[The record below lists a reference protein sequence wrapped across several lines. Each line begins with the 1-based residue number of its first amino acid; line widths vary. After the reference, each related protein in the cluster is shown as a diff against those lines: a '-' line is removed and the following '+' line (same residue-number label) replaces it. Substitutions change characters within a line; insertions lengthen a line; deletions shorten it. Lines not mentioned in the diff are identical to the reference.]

1 MTVSLFTCSDL
12 ATEADFVHFQQQIHQ
27 LAQAMQIDLAKY
39 EIDHV
44 AIRVN
49 TEESARNWLALLLKC
64 GTILSDN
71 IVNGRVIYLIQ
82 LNAPLTLLGQSV
94 DIVELPFPK
103 NSCYPLESWEH
114 IEIVIPFDEG
124 ESVSQW
130 LLRLEKNFLWNQLTT
145 LHVKVSEP
153 KVEGEQ
159 LPNPSIAVSFADK
172 SKNPVCI
179 KVHPYNIK
187 TIIEV

>member
-12 ATEADFVHFQQQIHQ
+12 ATEADFEHFQQQIHQ
-27 LAQAMQIDLAKY
+27 LAQAMQLDLAKY

-49 TEESARNWLALLLKC
+49 SEDNARNWLALLTKC

-71 IVNGRVIYLIQ
+71 IVNGRRIYLIQ
-82 LNAPLTLLGQSV
+82 LDAPLHILGQSV

-103 NSCYPLESWEH
+103 NTCYPLESWEH
-114 IEIVIPFDEG
+114 IEIVMPFNEG
-124 ESVSQW
+124 ESISQW
-130 LLRLEKNFLWNQLTT
+130 LCRLEEKFLWNQLTT

-172 SKNPVCI
+172 RENPVCI